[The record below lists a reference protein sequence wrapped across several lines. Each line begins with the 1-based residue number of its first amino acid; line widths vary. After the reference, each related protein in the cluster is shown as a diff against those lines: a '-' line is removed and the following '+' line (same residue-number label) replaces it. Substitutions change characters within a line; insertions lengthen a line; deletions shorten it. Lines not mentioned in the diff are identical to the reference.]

1 MSAFCS
7 ECKCCEAQPAMAAE
21 PKPLCVFCEDGV
33 PCPNRQALARRAVT
47 ASPATLLVPP
57 VMQTRKPRNPNHPW
71 RGIASLHL
79 SDKAP
84 AKPTTTA
91 GVAPLQDEGRAGID
105 EVSTVGKDRQEEKE
119 ITVKPK
125 TDEEIPRY
133 CGRDGCTKTLTRANK
148 SGFCTKHFYD
158 SKKSGRAPGRP
169 ATNGDA
175 AAKRG
180 SKATPPPQ
188 FRCQSR
194 DAGHGHRHDLR
205 HGSAHGQLL
214 VEAFPGRKSQP
225 LSAAA

>member
-1 MSAFCS
+1 
-7 ECKCCEAQPAMAAE
+7 MAAE

-180 SKATPPPQ
+180 SKATPP
-188 FRCQSR
+188 RN
-194 DAGHGHRHDLR
+194 
-205 HGSAHGQLL
+205 
-214 VEAFPGRKSQP
+214 
-225 LSAAA
+225 SAARVETPATGIATICVTEAHMDNFWSKLSLEEKANLFQRQLEGA